1 MSVEFSSRMN
11 VAFTIDGK
19 GVALRAARAGDSAF
33 VYETKR
39 AALGDYVSRTWGWEE
54 EFQREY
60 HRRHYWPEI
69 TSIITLDGRD
79 IGCLVVRQEPEYI
92 LLESIYVLP
101 EYQEE
106 GIGTRIIRQILD
118 YAAEHQERVRLHVLK
133 INPAVRLYKRLDFR
147 IIGETGHHYVMEWSN
162 TPNSVS

>member
-1 MSVEFSSRMN
+1 MEFLDRFTAFSVGDD
-11 VAFTIDGK
+11 TIS
-19 GVALRAARAGDSAF
+19 LRAASDDDSRF
-33 VYETKR
+33 FYETKR

-60 HRRHYWPEI
+60 HRTHYRPEI

-79 IGCLVVRQEPEYI
+79 IGCLTVRQEPVYI
-92 LLESIYVLP
+92 LLESIYLLP
-101 EYQEE
+101 QYQNR
-106 GIGTRIIRQILD
+106 GIGGQIIEGLLRF
-118 YAAEHQERVRLHVLK
+118 AAAVNRPVRLHVLK

-162 TPNSVS
+162 TPNPAS